1 MFTFTVISLL
11 IYALVLG
18 VVSTFCPQF
27 TTTVRNWFGVGVIN
41 TAAVTINV
49 WVWVRRFI
57 LCLTIAVIGYVILL
71 TTALV
76 IHSDWFLLFVVLL
89 GAVPAFIAV
98 HLIRIIQKPMAEASK
113 ILREKG
119 EWLWKHIP
127 ATFSIPVGS
136 ATTAT
141 GLEKLLRSLGDF
153 LGIGIVTVFN
163 GAYLTVSLPLKL
175 LSGCILSLGYIV
187 EKLEKTT
194 QWLTRILAGVTLTLL
209 FLAAMASFTLQFHME
224 NLTDPW
230 VITIAALLIMIS
242 SVGSLTAIEVVTKK
256 NKAGRPYGMWFF
268 GTLASALLGLVMF
281 AHLFPSFSGGL
292 AGVIENGYNTLA
304 KYCNIWRIE
313 GTITPDAYV
322 TAKFTIP
329 LQYQLQEDKTV
340 TWTKVDKSVE
350 SGSCG
355 VVTRTWE
362 PAERRGTRRPMV
374 QVYWSSPEDPDLVLA
389 DTRLSSDQ
397 SARAYWV
404 PTDFVSLSSQP
415 CSYREKQKVSGEQA
429 NQQTRTEARPAN
441 VGLTGAPPEYLALV
455 DKYLAIH
462 PTVDRNLVL
471 AIIDKESRW
480 DPNAVSPRGAQ
491 GLMQLMPST
500 AQLLGVSNPFDPE
513 QNIRGGIEFLESL
526 QNQFASTELVLAA
539 YNWGPEHVRGAASWA
554 QLEKN
559 APEETRNY
567 VPAVLARAQ
576 ALAHG
581 GSIQLARAFTPRP
594 VNPEPETVK
603 IRIENVGDSDIFLT
617 YYKNRPPIIRRTAEY
632 WQYDWPR
639 GEADLVWEVRD
650 ENQNQI
656 CTISRPKEA
665 LKVVRFKN
673 GKEVS

>member
-1 MFTFTVISLL
+1 MFTVISLL

-49 WVWVRRFI
+49 WVWVRRFF
-57 LCLTIAVIGYVILL
+57 LYLTLAVIGYMILL
-71 TTALV
+71 TTAV
-76 IHSDWFLLFVVLL
+76 AIHSDWFLLFVVLL

-119 EWLWKHIP
+119 ERLWKHIP
-127 ATFSIPVGS
+127 ATFSIPVGN

-141 GLEKLLRSLGDF
+141 GLEKLLRSIGHL

-163 GAYLTVSLPLKL
+163 GVYLTVSLPLKL
-175 LSGCILSLGYIV
+175 LPGCILSLGYIV
-187 EKLEKTT
+187 EKLEKTA

-292 AGVIENGYNTLA
+292 AGVIENGYDALA

-329 LQYQLQEDKTV
+329 LQYQLQENKTV

-415 CSYREKQKVSGEQA
+415 CSYREKQKNSEQA
-429 NQQTRTEARPAN
+429 TQQTKEGRFSN
-441 VGLTGAPPEYLALV
+441 VELTGAPPEYLALV
-455 DKYLAIH
+455 DKYLAVH

-471 AIIDKESRW
+471 AIIDWESRW
-480 DPNAVSPRGAQ
+480 DSRAHSPRGAV
-491 GLMQLMPST
+491 GLMQLMPAT
-500 AQLLGVSNPFDPE
+500 ASQFGVSDRTNADE
-513 QNIRGGIEFLESL
+513 NIRGGIEFLQYL
-526 QNQFASTELVLAA
+526 QNEFASTELVLAA

-554 QLEKN
+554 SIAAS

-581 GSIQLARAFTPRP
+581 GSIQMARAFTPRLAGP
-594 VNPEPETVK
+594 VEL
-603 IRIENVGDSDIFLT
+603 ENVTLRIYNEGS
-617 YYKNRPPIIRRTAEY
+617 E
-632 WQYDWPR
+632 
-639 GEADLVWEVRD
+639 DLVISSPYNKPMVLKPVRLAEIIWPKNEGGTWQVRD
-650 ENQNQI
+650 QNNI
-656 CTISRPKEA
+656 VIWETERPRMA
-665 LKVVRFKN
+665 LKEVHLKN
-673 GKEVS
+673 GKEVT